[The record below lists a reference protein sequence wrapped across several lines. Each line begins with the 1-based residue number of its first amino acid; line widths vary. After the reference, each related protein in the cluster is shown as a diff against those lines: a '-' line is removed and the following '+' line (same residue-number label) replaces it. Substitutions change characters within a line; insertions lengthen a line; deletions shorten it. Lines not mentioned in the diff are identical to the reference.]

1 MSIIL
6 TADEIAEKY
15 LFQDGVRLDIKECV
29 DLLKNKGEV
38 SEHKRAYQFIKETIA
53 TNPAR
58 FENDPDDK
66 FEAWGIFRPN
76 EQYATIV
83 GKVFDRIAKEG
94 NFQPKAFLSWAKK
107 QGIVKTDPKGNTKV
121 VTKINGCP
129 VRCVVLDMLVDDAEN
144 VENTEVDD
152 DNPFK

>member
-1 MSIIL
+1 M
-6 TADEIAEKY
+6 
-15 LFQDGVRLDIKECV
+15 
-29 DLLKNKGEV
+29 LKNKGEV

-107 QGIVKTDPKGNTKV
+107 QEIIKTDSQGNTKIQ
-121 VTKINGCP
+121 TKVNGCN
-129 VRCVVLDMLVDDAEN
+129 VRCVVIKMDAE
-144 VENTEVDD
+144 ETESVDFTEEDD